1 MFSIFA
7 KLVINLPCQLSSRW
21 LINCTLSLAEYLNII
36 GVIGLFFCRI
46 FLRQNFPKC
55 SQKMSFFLNGQSCSQ
70 IFSCSHKNGRNILY
84 LIFLLSKKLIA
95 LFLPCRYQ
103 NNRIAKVFDIYC
115 ENSSYFFF
123 SKVIFSRKE
132 MVIFLLMLAKICL
145 LNKFSSQLVCRKRFF
160 VAWKCSHETIVWV
173 WDPKKNIWFRSNFK
187 IIWELPTFWKSYTFG
202 SFPVSITTTFS
213 YFKNHQRRP
222 SAGKNQ
228 RPKICF
234 ISSSSLSSSS

>member
-7 KLVINLPCQLSSRW
+7 KLVINLPSQLSSRW

-36 GVIGLFFCRI
+36 RVIGLFFCRI

-70 IFSCSHKNGRNILY
+70 IFSCSHENGRNILY

-145 LNKFSSQLVCRKRFF
+145 LNKFSSQLVCRKQFF

-173 WDPKKNIWFRSNFK
+173 WDPKKTYGFGVIS
-187 IIWELPTFWKSYTFG
+187 KSFESYQHFEKVIHLG
-202 SFPVSITTTFS
+202 AFP
-213 YFKNHQRRP
+213 
-222 SAGKNQ
+222 
-228 RPKICF
+228 
-234 ISSSSLSSSS
+234 SL

>member
-7 KLVINLPCQLSSRW
+7 KLVINLPSQLSSRW

-132 MVIFLLMLAKICL
+132 MVIFLLMLAKICFF
-145 LNKFSSQLVCRKRFF
+145 NKFSSQLVCHKRIF

-173 WDPKKNIWFRSNFK
+173 WDPKKK
-187 IIWELPTFWKSYTFG
+187 HM
-202 SFPVSITTTFS
+202 VSE
-213 YFKNHQRRP
+213 
-222 SAGKNQ
+222 
-228 RPKICF
+228 
-234 ISSSSLSSSS
+234 

>member
-173 WDPKKNIWFRSNFK
+173 WDPKKTYGFGVIS
-187 IIWELPTFWKSYTFG
+187 KSFESYQHFEKVIHLG
-202 SFPVSITTTFS
+202 AFP
-213 YFKNHQRRP
+213 
-222 SAGKNQ
+222 
-228 RPKICF
+228 
-234 ISSSSLSSSS
+234 SL